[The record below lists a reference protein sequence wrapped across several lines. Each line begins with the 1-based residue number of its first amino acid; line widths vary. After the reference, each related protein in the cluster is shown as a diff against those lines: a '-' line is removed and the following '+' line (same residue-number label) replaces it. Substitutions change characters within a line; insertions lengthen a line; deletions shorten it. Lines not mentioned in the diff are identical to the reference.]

1 MTDVTIGSAYRI
13 LGYFENCQA
22 DHILPKNELLRRF
35 EKDGGSPLDFV
46 VGLQQ
51 AIDRGWLKA
60 SRDIMTR
67 DPPRPKRSQSH
78 LPGSTRENFLQTFVA
93 VIFRTLLSRTAG

>member
-60 SRDIMTR
+60 SRDIITLT
-67 DPPRPKRSQSH
+67 H
-78 LPGSTRENFLQTFVA
+78 LGLNVLNLIYLEVPAKTSYRHSLQ
-93 VIFRTLLSRTAG
+93 